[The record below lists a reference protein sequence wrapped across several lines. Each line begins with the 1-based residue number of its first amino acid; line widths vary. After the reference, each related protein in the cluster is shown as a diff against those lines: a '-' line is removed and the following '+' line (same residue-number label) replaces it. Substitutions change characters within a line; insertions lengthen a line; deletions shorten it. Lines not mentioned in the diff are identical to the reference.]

1 MSIFTVKVPLS
12 FMVVLFTAWAFNQL
26 IVSDIEIVRRVIIA
40 DALHD
45 LFQRRLVVGIFAVF
59 DPLADD
65 IAEDPPEIN
74 SFLNIPLC

>member
-12 FMVVLFTAWAFNQL
+12 FMVALFAAWRFNQL

-59 DPLADD
+59 DP
-65 IAEDPPEIN
+65 PGR
-74 SFLNIPLC
+74 